1 MQKKKLHT
9 SEDTIKKMKR
19 EAKNWQKMFANH
31 ISETGLISTI
41 YKKLSQL
48 NNKKANS
55 LIYYL
60 NMG

>member
-31 ISETGLISTI
+31 ISEMGLISTI

-55 LIYYL
+55 LI
-60 NMG
+60 